1 MSTILF
7 LVTIIF
13 IIYSLI
19 TITHLLSKKNFKKVK
34 AKLIWLFMW
43 VGVYAILLIGISLR
57 SNEHVLTL
65 NENTCFDDW
74 CVAVVDVS
82 KKTYQNN
89 LDDYY
94 IKLRISSK
102 AKRVSQKPDHPNI
115 FLADSLGKHNE
126 DFAAK
131 SQFEKENGI
140 QKPINSPV
148 QPQSSY
154 DTFLVFRTVHDATNK
169 RLVINEGSF
178 PVQLM
183 IGDRESFL
191 YKDTIFEIQ

>member
-1 MSTILF
+1 MSAILF
-7 LVTIIF
+7 FVTIIF
-13 IIYSLI
+13 IVYSLI
-19 TITHLLSKKNFKKVK
+19 KITHHLSKKNFKEVK
-34 AKLIWLFMW
+34 KKLVRLFIW
-43 VGVYAILLIGISLR
+43 VGVYAILLIGISLQ
-57 SNEHVLTL
+57 SKEHVLAL
-65 NENTCFDDW
+65 NEDTCFDDW

-102 AKRVSQKPDHPNI
+102 AKRVSQRPDHPNI
-115 FLADSLGKHNE
+115 FLADSLGNHNE
-126 DFAAK
+126 NFAAK
-131 SQFEKENGI
+131 SQFEKENGM
-140 QKPINSPV
+140 QKPINDLI

-154 DTFLVFRTVHDATNK
+154 DTFLVFRTARGATNK

-178 PVQLM
+178 PVQMM